1 MMSLSLFQNTLI
13 IRRTR
18 VAIFADI
25 IKTVTIFLKAIIKN
39 LRKVKRNRNYVSKSN
54 LHLYF
59 LMWQNLLIFGGK
71 MLVSAELKVCIM

>member
-59 LMWQNLLIFGGK
+59 LMWQNLLTFGGK